1 MDLVHL
7 ALIIVV
13 ILYGINNA
21 SIVEF
26 TNVKCSSADT
36 SYVYYESCRIKA
48 VNRTYKYISV
58 NSRLLILPLT
68 NATINVA
75 LFKRYNGYKPFLY
88 NVSVDACRFLKT
100 QKSNIVVKYLFDLI
114 LLQSNIRSPTC
125 PFNSLITVDRL
136 TTNFLN
142 NKLTQ
147 VLPVPEGDY
156 LFAFRWFSFNI
167 YRSSVNV
174 YITIS

>member
-1 MDLVHL
+1 MLGVLVRL
-7 ALIIVV
+7 MRKSFGARPLFA
-13 ILYGINNA
+13 G
-21 SIVEF
+21 VEF
-26 TNVKCSSADT
+26 TNIKCSSSDT
-36 SYVYYESCRIKA
+36 SYVYYESCRIKS

-75 LFKRYNGYKPFLY
+75 LYKRYNGYKPFLY
-88 NVSVDACRFLKT
+88 NVSVDACRFLRT

-114 LLQSNIRSPTC
+114 LLKSNIRSPTC
-125 PFNSLITVDRL
+125 PFNSFISVDKL

-156 LFAFRWFSFNI
+156 LFAFRWFSYNI